1 MSGRVL
7 FFGKLREIAGAGE
20 IGLPAAAEGQPVSQL
35 SALLTRGNPALLEA
49 LSHASVRVA
58 INHEIVARGADPR
71 VPSGSEVA
79 YMPPMSGG

>member
-20 IGLPAAAEGQPVSQL
+20 ISLPEAAEGRPVSAL
-35 SALLTRGNPALLEA
+35 SALLTRDNPALLEA

-58 INHEIVARGADPR
+58 INFEIVARGMDPQ
-71 VPSGSEVA
+71 VPAGSEVA